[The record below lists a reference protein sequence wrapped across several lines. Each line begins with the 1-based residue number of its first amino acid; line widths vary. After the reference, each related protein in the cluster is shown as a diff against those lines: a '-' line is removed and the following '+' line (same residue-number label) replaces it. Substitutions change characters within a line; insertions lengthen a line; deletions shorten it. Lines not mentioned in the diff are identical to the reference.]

1 MDPIKGQQRPFQEGM
16 VMTIEPG
23 IYIPLTDDS
32 VHEKWRGI
40 GVRIEDNIAV
50 TATGYENLSVNS
62 PQTIADIESLMSQQ
76 Q

>member
-1 MDPIKGQQRPFQEGM
+1 
-16 VMTIEPG
+16 
-23 IYIPLTDDS
+23 
-32 VHEKWRGI
+32 VHKKWRGI

-62 PQTIADIESLMSQQ
+62 PQTIADIENLMSQQ